1 MEQYVNSL
9 FARYR
14 SAGVLVDANLLLLY
28 AVGDY
33 DRGQIERFRRTR
45 DRFVAEDFDTLTR
58 VLRRFDKVV
67 TTPHILTEVSNMMGQ
82 LSGRVRDGSFELFA
96 RSILLMTE
104 EYATAADLS
113 KNPAFVRF
121 GITDASIRDVA
132 SGYLVLTDDL
142 PLYGYLAGQSVDV
155 LNFNN
160 LRPLGYQ

>member
-9 FARYR
+9 CARYR
-14 SAGVLVDANLLLLY
+14 SAGVLVDANLLLLH
-28 AVGDY
+28 AVGAY

-82 LSGRVRDGSFELFA
+82 LSGRVREGSFELFA
-96 RSILLMTE
+96 RSILSMTE
-104 EYATAADLS
+104 KHTAAADLS

-121 GITDASIRDVA
+121 GITDAAIRDVA

>member
-1 MEQYVNSL
+1 VEQYVNSL
-9 FARYR
+9 LGRYR

-28 AVGDY
+28 VVGAY
-33 DRGQIERFRRTR
+33 DRGQVERFRRTR
-45 DRFVAEDFDTLTR
+45 DRFAAEDFDTLSH
-58 VLRRFDKVV
+58 VLVQFDKVV

-82 LSGRVRDGSFELFA
+82 MSGYVRDGSFELFA
-96 RSILLMTE
+96 RSVSLMTE
-104 EYATAADLS
+104 KHTAATDLS
-113 KNPAFVRF
+113 KNPTFVKF